1 MVIVMTTA
9 PLCLYIKVIYG
20 ISEEFELDF
29 YAMYA
34 CVGCWNVSKPGLL
47 NQQKRANCFGAN

>member
-1 MVIVMTTA
+1 MIVMTTA

-34 CVGCWNVSKPGLL
+34 CVGCWNVSSRTNGKLL
-47 NQQKRANCFGAN
+47 KSC

>member
-34 CVGCWNVSKPGLL
+34 CVGCWNVSKASLLKHL
-47 NQQKRANCFGAN
+47 NQSRLFSL

>member
-1 MVIVMTTA
+1 MIVMTTA

-34 CVGCWNVSKPGLL
+34 CVGCWNVSTL
-47 NQQKRANCFGAN
+47 ATE